1 MRYEKYSWYLIIY
14 VVFAYIKV
22 KGKATCYLAGNLK
35 LFVFIFYI
43 SNSSSIT
50 NYELVFFFFFPL
62 ILLDSGAI
70 LFFPT
75 TEKIVY
81 FQVVGCNICLI
92 SHVSLI
98 GSMNIKVC
106 NYVLLTILGSFSKK
120 EETILGRPFQ
130 INKYKTRM
138 SCTCKILSVFFFG
151 KRKIFSSC
159 TSINVMVTDFL
170 IE

>member
-106 NYVLLTILGSFSKK
+106 NYVLLTILG
-120 EETILGRPFQ
+120 RPFQ
-130 INKYKTRM
+130 TNKCKTRM
-138 SCTCKILSVFFFG
+138 RCTCKI
-151 KRKIFSSC
+151 FSCC
-159 TSINVMVTDFL
+159 TQPVPQSM
-170 IE
+170 